1 MSVAKEELE
10 AAWAERK
17 SSKDALHKRT
27 RTTPGESAPVT
38 VTHVTTDTSNGNGAR
53 DNEEQ
58 GEEELVVMVA
68 GGMEDSL
75 TNDGIDI
82 CATRVAYEVSSQE
95 MEVLAGSHGFRC
107 TKR

>member
-1 MSVAKEELE
+1 
-10 AAWAERK
+10 
-17 SSKDALHKRT
+17 
-27 RTTPGESAPVT
+27 
-38 VTHVTTDTSNGNGAR
+38 
-53 DNEEQ
+53 
-58 GEEELVVMVA
+58 MVA